1 MKIPRIVFAAPSS
14 GSGKTVTVCALLKAL
29 SMQGRKAAAY
39 KCGPDYIDPMFHREE
54 LGIETEMCIRDR
66 TEEGYEVRAQIRG
79 LGEMEGIQNLFLEHI
94 EEVM

>member
-1 MKIPRIVFAAPSS
+1 MPFMIVAGDHAQNDMA
-14 GSGKTVTVCALLKAL
+14 G
-29 SMQGRKAAAY
+29 
-39 KCGPDYIDPMFHREE
+39 EE
-54 LGIETEMCIRDR
+54 DSWMSEL